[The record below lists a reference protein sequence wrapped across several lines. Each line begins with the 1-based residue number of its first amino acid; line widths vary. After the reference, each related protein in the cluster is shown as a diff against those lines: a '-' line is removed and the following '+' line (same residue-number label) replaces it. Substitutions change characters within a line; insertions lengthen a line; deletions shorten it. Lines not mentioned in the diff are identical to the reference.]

1 MAAIPGV
8 MSAGATMNRFTPGFA
23 YTTQFEIEN
32 QPTPDGS
39 GHASQFRRV
48 SATYFATMRIRLLK
62 GRVFNGFDSLSTLN
76 VGIVS
81 KSFADLYWPRVDPIG
96 RRVKRGQAFMTVVG
110 VVDDVSDVDLLQPP
124 EPTLYAAWT
133 QTANVAFPMGLV
145 LRTNGDPETAAPALR
160 SAVAGIDPMLA
171 LDRIESLDTFLSDS
185 LAPQRFR
192 TTLMLCLA
200 IVGLLLGAIGTA
212 GVTARTVTERMPEF
226 GIRMA
231 LGCDRTELWRRAVG
245 EQLRI
250 TAVGASA
257 GLALA
262 LVVGRLVA
270 AILPETASTDVTVL
284 AAAVAVLLGTAALAA
299 AIPASR
305 VLRLN
310 PLAIL
315 RANG

>member
-1 MAAIPGV
+1 
-8 MSAGATMNRFTPGFA
+8 
-23 YTTQFEIEN
+23 
-32 QPTPDGS
+32 
-39 GHASQFRRV
+39 
-48 SATYFATMRIRLLK
+48 
-62 GRVFNGFDSLSTLN
+62 
-76 VGIVS
+76 
-81 KSFADLYWPRVDPIG
+81 
-96 RRVKRGQAFMTVVG
+96 
-110 VVDDVSDVDLLQPP
+110 
-124 EPTLYAAWT
+124 
-133 QTANVAFPMGLV
+133 
-145 LRTNGDPETAAPALR
+145 
-160 SAVAGIDPMLA
+160 
-171 LDRIESLDTFLSDS
+171 
-185 LAPQRFR
+185 
-192 TTLMLCLA
+192 MLCLA
-200 IVGLLLGAIGTA
+200 IVGLLVGAIGTA

-262 LVVGRLVA
+262 LVVGRLLA
-270 AILPETASTDVTVL
+270 AMLPETAATDVTVL
-284 AAAVAVLLGTAALAA
+284 AAAVAGLLATAAVAA